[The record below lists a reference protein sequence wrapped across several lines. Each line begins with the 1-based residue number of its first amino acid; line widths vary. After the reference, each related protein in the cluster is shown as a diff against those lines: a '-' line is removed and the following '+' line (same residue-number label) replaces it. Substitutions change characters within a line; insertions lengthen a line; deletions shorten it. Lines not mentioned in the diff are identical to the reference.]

1 VLTRSRLLWAV
12 PLALLLVA
20 GLWTAWLTWSI
31 AHDLGAAETEAR
43 NLQAALVD
51 GDATDRDRSVDS
63 FRDASASAASR
74 TEGAWWGML
83 THLPFVGDDATGVR
97 ALSRSL
103 DTIATDATE
112 PLLESV
118 DSLDGLTRDGR
129 VDLDVVG
136 GLARP
141 VSEAHQALA
150 AAHAQVSNLDS
161 SGYAGPMRSRFDKFV
176 ELTTDATSGLASA
189 EKATKVLPAMLGRD
203 APRDYLLIF
212 QNNAEIRATGGMPGS
227 WALAHAEDGELRL
240 TRQGTAGDFPTLDG
254 PVLPLSEGEL
264 AVYDEPLGIYFQDPG
279 FTPDYPRA
287 AELWRAHW
295 DRKFPTVPLDGVV
308 SLDPVAL
315 SYLLEGTGPV
325 RVGDTTL
332 TADTLVPELLN
343 KPYLELEPAAQDA
356 LFQEVA
362 RAIFTAT
369 TGDLASPVGFVRGL
383 NRSASEGR
391 FLVASF
397 DPRVMTELA
406 GTRVEGALTTE
417 DGTAPEVDIG
427 LNDATGSKM
436 SYYLRY
442 WAEVRAT
449 GCRAGVQ
456 ELSGSMTVNQRISP
470 ADAATLPVSVT
481 GGGNY
486 GTDPGSQLVVVR
498 IYGPSGGAIGQV
510 HLNGK
515 VVGDAEVVQLD
526 GRPVT
531 TLVVELS
538 NRDDVVINWTMKS
551 ADGQTGDPRLGL
563 TPSIVPGSN
572 DATVTTAC

>member
-1 VLTRSRLLWAV
+1 VLTRTRLLWVV
-12 PLALLLVA
+12 PLVLLVA
-20 GLWTAWLTWSI
+20 SAAYTAWLSWSI
-31 AHDLGAAETEAR
+31 AHDLRGAETEVR
-43 NLQAALVD
+43 NLQDALIAGESVERD
-51 GDATDRDRSVDS
+51 HATNGLRE
-63 FRDASASAASR
+63 ASASAASR
-74 TEGAWWGML
+74 TEGAWWEML
-83 THLPFVGDDATGVR
+83 THLPLVGDDATGVR

-103 DTIATDATE
+103 DSIATEAAD

-118 DSLDGLTRDGR
+118 DSLRGLTRGGR
-129 VDLDVVG
+129 VDL
-136 GLARP
+136 GLLGDLERP
-141 VSEAHQALA
+141 VSDGHRAVA
-150 AAHAQVSNLDS
+150 AAHAQVADLDS
-161 SGYAGPMRSRFDKFV
+161 SGYAGPLKSRFDDYV
-176 ELTTDATSGLASA
+176 NLIGEASSGLGTA
-189 EKATKVLPAMLGRD
+189 EKATKVLPAMLGGEG
-203 APRDYLLIF
+203 PRDYLLIF

-227 WALAHAEDGELRL
+227 WALAHAENGKLSL
-240 TRQGTAGDFPTLDG
+240 TRQGTAGDFPTLDQ

-264 AVYDEPLGIYFQDPG
+264 AVYDEPLGIYFQNPG
-279 FTPDYPRA
+279 FTPDFPRA

-295 DRKFPTVPLDGVV
+295 DRRFPAVPLDGVV

-315 SYLLEGTGPV
+315 SYLLDGTGPV

-332 TADTLVPELLN
+332 TPETLVEELLN
-343 KPYLELEPAAQDA
+343 RPYLELEPAPQDA
-356 LFQEVA
+356 LFHEVA

-369 TGDLASPVGFVRGL
+369 TGDLASPVAFVRGL
-383 NRSASEGR
+383 HRAASEGR

-397 DPRVMTELA
+397 DPRVTAELA

-417 DGTAPEVDIG
+417 DGTSPEVDIG

-470 ADAATLPVSVT
+470 ADAAKLPVSVT

-486 GTDPGSQLVVVR
+486 GTDPGSQLVLVR
-498 IYGPSGGAIGQV
+498 IYGPSGGSIDDV
-510 HLNGK
+510 HMNGR
-515 VVGDAEVVQLD
+515 VVREAEVVPLD

-531 TLVVELS
+531 TLVVQLS

-551 ADGQTGDPRLGL
+551 GAGQTGDPLLGR
-563 TPSIVPGSN
+563 TPSIVRGSN
-572 DATVTTAC
+572 DTTTPSAC